1 MNDNTPLDRAQRDLG
16 EGRPAWAQSPLML
29 LAGLILVAGVI
40 AVLVT
45 ALGGGDDAASDDG
58 TAEVATTDS
67 VASEA
72 ASDDTASDD
81 TASDEPA
88 DSDDGAEAAAE
99 PAAIA
104 PGTFGGPEIPEV
116 APVSVDGSP
125 LAPFTGEGK
134 DTAIGQTVPTTRAT
148 SLATGEVLE
157 VAPGQA
163 RIIGFFAHWCPHCQA
178 ELPELTAWLDDAGL
192 PGDAEFIAVS
202 TVVDETRGNYP
213 PSAWFTAEGWVDTV
227 LVDDEAATLLQAY
240 GFSGFPA
247 FIAIDA
253 DGTVLDRLGGNA
265 GVAGFER
272 LADALN

>member
-1 MNDNTPLDRAQRDLG
+1 MNDNTPLEKAQRDLG

-45 ALGGGDDAASDDG
+45 ALGGGDDVASDADTPAEVTTSDSADEANAGDAATADG
-58 TAEVATTDS
+58 TD
-67 VASEA
+67 
-72 ASDDTASDD
+72 
-81 TASDEPA
+81 
-88 DSDDGAEAAAE
+88 EAAAAPVVE
-99 PAAIA
+99 
-104 PGTFGGPEIPEV
+104 PGTFGGPDIPEI
-116 APVSVDGSP
+116 APVIVVGSP
-125 LAPFTGEGK
+125 LAQFTGEGA
-134 DTAIGQTVPTTRAT
+134 DPALGQTVPVTQAT
-148 SLATGEVLE
+148 SLATGEVVEL
-157 VAPGQA
+157 AAGQP

-192 PGDAEFIAVS
+192 PNGAEFVAVS
-202 TVVDETRGNYP
+202 TVVDDTRGNYP
-213 PSAWFTAEGWVDTV
+213 PSAWFTAEGWSETV

-265 GVAGFER
+265 GIAGFER
-272 LADALN
+272 LSAALN

>member
-1 MNDNTPLDRAQRDLG
+1 MNDKTPLDRAQRDLG

-45 ALGGGDDAASDDG
+45 ALGGGDDAASDDV
-58 TAEVATTDS
+58 TAEVATSAD
-67 VASEA
+67 ADAGAE
-72 ASDDTASDD
+72 DTEGD
-81 TASDEPA
+81 TPVG
-88 DSDDGAEAAAE
+88 SDDGAE
-99 PAAIA
+99 PADETVAVA
-104 PGTFGGPEIPEV
+104 PGTFGGPDIAEV
-116 APVSVDGSP
+116 APVVVEGSP
-125 LAPFTGEGK
+125 LPQFTGEG
-134 DTAIGQTVPTTRAT
+134 DDPALGATVPTTRAT
-148 SLATGEVLE
+148 SLATGEVIEL
-157 VAPGQA
+157 AAGQP

-213 PSAWFTAEGWVDTV
+213 PSAWFTAEGWTETV
-227 LVDDEAATLLQAY
+227 VVDDEAATLLQAY

-253 DGTVLDRLGGNA
+253 DGRVLDRLGGTA

-272 LADALN
+272 LASALN

>member
-1 MNDNTPLDRAQRDLG
+1 
-16 EGRPAWAQSPLML
+16 
-29 LAGLILVAGVI
+29 
-40 AVLVT
+40 VLVT
-45 ALGGGDDAASDDG
+45 ALGGGDDAASDDAG
-58 TAEVATTDS
+58 TAEVATTDG
-67 VASEA
+67 A
-72 ASDDTASDD
+72 ASAEP
-81 TASDEPA
+81 AESDESA
-88 DSDDGAEAAAE
+88 SDDGAETAAE
-99 PAAIA
+99 PAVAV
-104 PGTFGGPEIPEV
+104 PGTFGGPDIPEV
-116 APVSVDGSP
+116 APVTVEGSP
-125 LAPFTGEGK
+125 LAQFTGEGE

-157 VAPGQA
+157 IAPGQA

>member
-1 MNDNTPLDRAQRDLG
+1 MNDNTPLEKAQRDLG

-45 ALGGGDDAASDDG
+45 ALGGGD
-58 TAEVATTDS
+58 
-67 VASEA
+67 EA
-72 ASDDTASDD
+72 ASDADTPAEVTTSDSTGSTDDGEAATTDD
-81 TASDEPA
+81 TD
-88 DSDDGAEAAAE
+88 EAAAAPVVE
-99 PAAIA
+99 
-104 PGTFGGPEIPEV
+104 PGTFGGPDIPEI
-116 APVSVDGSP
+116 APVIVVGSP
-125 LAPFTGEGK
+125 LAQFTGEGA
-134 DTAIGQTVPTTRAT
+134 DPALGQTVPVTQAT
-148 SLATGEVLE
+148 SLATGEVVEL
-157 VAPGQA
+157 AAGQP

-192 PGDAEFIAVS
+192 PNGAEFVAVS
-202 TVVDETRGNYP
+202 TVVDDTRGNYP
-213 PSAWFTAEGWVDTV
+213 PSAWFTAEGWSETV

-265 GVAGFER
+265 GIAGFER
-272 LADALN
+272 LSAALN